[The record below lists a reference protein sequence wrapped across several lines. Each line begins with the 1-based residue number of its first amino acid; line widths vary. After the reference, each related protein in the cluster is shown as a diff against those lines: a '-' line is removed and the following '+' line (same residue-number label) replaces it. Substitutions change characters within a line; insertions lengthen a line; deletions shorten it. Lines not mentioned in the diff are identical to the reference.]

1 MIQKLILKANKN
13 ELNEIDCIISEAIE
27 DLEESLFKEDNSYII
42 NINKDIRLKIK
53 ELIINEGVFNENN

>member
-1 MIQKLILKANKN
+1 MKITEANKN
-13 ELNEIDCIISEAIE
+13 ELNEIGCIISEAIE
-27 DLEESLFKEDNSYII
+27 DLEEALFKEDNSYII